1 MSTPATVSP
10 DTFKALLGKLV
21 KTPEYYTADDFTL
34 ALECIFTPDVV
45 PPVQIGSFLTALHI
59 ERVERRPDFLQA
71 AANVLRK
78 RALKA
83 AIDGVDHDFVV
94 DIVGRGGD
102 GHNTFDVSPTAAIV
116 AAGAGARVVKVVLR
130 HKLKIVWP
138 RDIPFMNLS
147 DLRGGVRI
155 LYRLRAL
162 WEAGSI
168 RLEPATAEDL
178 ANAARDPRSV
188 HPNPRLLSER
198 PTPSEGVVVAPLA
211 FRPAGTELGFLGVH
225 PTSTQRA
232 AVVPILGK
240 RPRRQ
245 RADIKRARRRPVTN
259 PNDLPLRRRKKGVTS
274 TEYVLDEVSEIEE
287 FSDGDEP
294 AGKRMKFLCTD
305 DPIEEFLN

>member
-1 MSTPATVSP
+1 MPVLSKPTPT
-10 DTFKALLGKLV
+10 LV
-21 KTPEYYTADDFTL
+21 LTAAVPSVHTL
-34 ALECIFTPDVV
+34 ADWEM
-45 PPVQIGSFLTALHI
+45 LTNVRD
-59 ERVERRPDFLQA
+59 RVRAELRLKIDTKLQE
-71 AANVLRK
+71 LTGKPRT
-78 RALKA
+78 RMRWTE
-83 AIDGVDHDFVV
+83 DGY
-94 DIVGRGGD
+94 
-102 GHNTFDVSPTAAIV
+102 AQQ
-116 AAGAGARVVKVVLR
+116 VVLR

-155 LYRLRAL
+155 LYPLRAL